1 MRYINY
7 FEEVLNG
14 FIPLDKP
21 MILQRVILSGLPD
34 VEGGEINY
42 SDSDEEL
49 DSSEKKRKHA
59 QVICSPY
66 IQVFK
71 NGQLAF

>member
-42 SDSDEEL
+42 SESDEEL
-49 DSSEKKRKHA
+49 DSSEKKR
-59 QVICSPY
+59 
-66 IQVFK
+66 
-71 NGQLAF
+71 